1 MVKSKKNLKQFHT
14 KNSPLKKTNLKRK
27 KINLDIKKASHD
39 IPTKTIPE
47 NSNYFANFFAP

>member
-1 MVKSKKNLKQFHT
+1 MVKSKRNLKQFHT
-14 KNSPLKKTNLKRK
+14 KNFPLKKTNLKRK